1 MSVSHFFLDTN
12 ILIYANTAQD
22 PVKQS
27 TAQRLIASGDA
38 IVSAQV
44 LNEFCNVL
52 RRKFPDKF
60 LSVESVLLDFQ
71 VSVDVIPL
79 TADTTNQAILISKRY
94 QLSFY
99 DSLILASAS
108 EHGCRAV
115 LSEDMQHG
123 FQLESGLTIINPF
136 IDE

>member
-1 MSVSHFFLDTN
+1 MSVSPFFLDTN
-12 ILIYANTAQD
+12 ILIYANTQQD
-22 PVKQS
+22 PEKQS
-27 TAQRLIASGDA
+27 IAQRLIASGDA

-60 LSVESVLLDFQ
+60 SSVESVLLDFQ
-71 VSVDVIPL
+71 VSVDVMPL
-79 TADTTNQAILISKRY
+79 TAETTKQAISVSKRH

-99 DSLILASAS
+99 DSLILAAAS
-108 EHGCRAV
+108 EYGCRVV

-123 FQLESGLTIINPF
+123 FKLESGLAVINPF
-136 IDE
+136 IS